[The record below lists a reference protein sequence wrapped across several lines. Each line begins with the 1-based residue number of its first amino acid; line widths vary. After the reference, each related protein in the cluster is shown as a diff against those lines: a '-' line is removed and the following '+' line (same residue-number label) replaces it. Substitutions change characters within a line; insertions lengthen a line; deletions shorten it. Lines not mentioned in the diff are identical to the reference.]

1 MIYRLTPYV
10 SPKLFRFSALKFQ
23 RFLSRQIKCRGN
35 YMKIHFASALPRQYF
50 CRGWEDFILRASAFT
65 WATSAKTLTRSKLV
79 RLLAL
84 LHIFTR
90 NKKYYVYN
98 SIQKFKRS
106 LVYIQSKAPSSI
118 CSGVRNDNYNPFH
131 VLYMKNNRFT
141 SQSSLL
147 SIWR

>member
-50 CRGWEDFILRASAFT
+50 CRGWEDFILRVSAFT

-84 LHIFTR
+84 LHISPRIRSFVH
-90 NKKYYVYN
+90 Y
-98 SIQKFKRS
+98 SINNFKRS
-106 LVYIQSKAPSSI
+106 LVYIQSI
-118 CSGVRNDNYNPFH
+118 CSSVCDDNYNPFH
-131 VLYMKNNRFT
+131 VHKK
-141 SQSSLL
+141 
-147 SIWR
+147 